1 MPRHDSPAPSRGSE
15 GPASPAAADVRLLT
29 DVVTR
34 LRRALRAS
42 IRTEYPWEALPMAQ
56 VELLQAL
63 AEHSP
68 TRVSDLATRL
78 HLATNTVSSLVGQMM
93 TNGLVTRDVDPT
105 DRRASVV
112 ALTTTGRRQ
121 LADWQQAHER
131 RISAAVARL
140 DPNEQELVIRAL
152 PALDHLVDH
161 LRDASD

>member
-1 MPRHDSPAPSRGSE
+1 MSRNDSPTPSRRPDT
-15 GPASPAAADVRLLT
+15 PALPAAADVRLLT

-68 TRVSDLATRL
+68 TRVSDLAARL

-93 TNGLVTRDVDPT
+93 TGGLVTRDVDPN

-112 ALTTTGRRQ
+112 ALTATGRRQ
-121 LADWQQAHER
+121 LDDWQQAHER

-140 DPNEQELVIRAL
+140 DPAEQELVVRAL

-161 LRDASD
+161 LRADVA